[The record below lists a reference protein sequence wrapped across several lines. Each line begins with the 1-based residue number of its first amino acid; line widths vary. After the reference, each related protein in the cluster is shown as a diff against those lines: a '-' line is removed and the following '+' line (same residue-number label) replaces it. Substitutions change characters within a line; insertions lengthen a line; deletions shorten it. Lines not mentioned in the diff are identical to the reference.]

1 MKTFLLRFFT
11 WWNGQ
16 TFGTQLWTWLYGEF
30 VGEDEFGNRYFR
42 TRGGKIDPTLGFER
56 RWVVYNGIAEAS
68 MVPPSWHG
76 WLHHTVDIP
85 PTEGNGIPRPRWTHH
100 RPTGRAPSHRFDSRP
115 GPQTESHRRLQS
127 LDAGQ
132 LRHMAQI
139 ALSPPYSG

>member
-42 TRGGKIDPTLGFER
+42 TRGGKIDPTLGFE
-56 RWVVYNGIAEAS
+56 
-68 MVPPSWHG
+68 
-76 WLHHTVDIP
+76 
-85 PTEGNGIPRPRWTHH
+85 
-100 RPTGRAPSHRFDSRP
+100 HRFDSCP

-139 ALSPPYSG
+139 ALSPPYSGC